1 MDQGALSI
9 TRNTGTTTS
18 LGVGTV
24 INLSVM
30 YKSITFTGIKIIGF
44 MMLPFIF
51 FMGIH
56 LLIATCAGIF
66 NSVAGNS
73 FVASFIG
80 NYTADGNIGV
90 SIVLTILL
98 CAGLLAH
105 FFAINES

>member
-1 MDQGALSI
+1 MRTILL
-9 TRNTGTTTS
+9 TG
-18 LGVGTV
+18 LK
-24 INLSVM
+24 M
-30 YKSITFTGIKIIGF
+30 IGF
-44 MMLPFIF
+44 MMLPFVF

-66 NSVAGNS
+66 NSVAGNG
-73 FVASFIG
+73 FVASFMS

-90 SIVLTILL
+90 SVVLTILL

>member
-1 MDQGALSI
+1 MRIALL
-9 TRNTGTTTS
+9 TG
-18 LGVGTV
+18 L
-24 INLSVM
+24 
-30 YKSITFTGIKIIGF
+30 KIIGF

-66 NSVAGNS
+66 NTIAGNEFAVS
-73 FVASFIG
+73 FLN
-80 NYTADGNIGV
+80 NYVGDGNIGV
-90 SIVLTILL
+90 SLVLTILL

>member
-1 MDQGALSI
+1 
-9 TRNTGTTTS
+9 
-18 LGVGTV
+18 
-24 INLSVM
+24 M

-73 FVASFIG
+73 FTASFIG
-80 NYTADGNIGV
+80 NYMADGNIRV

-105 FFAINES
+105 FFAVNES

>member
-1 MDQGALSI
+1 MRTILL
-9 TRNTGTTTS
+9 TG
-18 LGVGTV
+18 LK
-24 INLSVM
+24 M
-30 YKSITFTGIKIIGF
+30 IGF
-44 MMLPFIF
+44 MMLPFVF

-66 NSVAGNS
+66 NSVAGNGFVTS
-73 FVASFIG
+73 FMS

-90 SIVLTILL
+90 SVVLTILL